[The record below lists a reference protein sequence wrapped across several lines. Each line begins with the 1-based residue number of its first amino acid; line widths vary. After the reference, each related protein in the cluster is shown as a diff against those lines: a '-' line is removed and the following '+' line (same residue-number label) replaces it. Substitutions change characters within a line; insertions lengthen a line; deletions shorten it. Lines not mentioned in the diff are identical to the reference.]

1 VTGFVGLRR
10 LLVLVGLVFAALPVG
25 SALADTTIGAT
36 GSNYGTSFTC
46 PASTDYAMPSYVAL
60 THGIVTS
67 FSMSTVS
74 QNAGQQLDFQ
84 VLRPEGGTMYM
95 VVGHTGI
102 VPLAGTGATE
112 TFSANIDTQANDVL
126 GVYDVT
132 SVTNC
137 IHDGGTDV
145 GASLP
150 SDPAVGTIVNFNI
163 PGGPFST
170 NESANLAPDADLALT
185 NVPGNMTV
193 NATVPGGAV
202 VNYTPPTVTDEDAV
216 KPTVGCLSASGSL
229 FAIGTTTV
237 TCTVTDSDD
246 SNSPVHASFMVT
258 VNGALAQ
265 LQNPLLVDVR
275 AMPASIGRLILV
287 NDINGLIGDLQAGRT
302 ASVCSDL
309 NFMTLVVQGW
319 SGSPLM
325 TTAQANTILA
335 DINQIIAVLGC
346 NAT

>member
-1 VTGFVGLRR
+1 M
-10 LLVLVGLVFAALPVG
+10 AAPTWARPYPPIPPSVQSL
-25 SALADTTIGAT
+25 
-36 GSNYGTSFTC
+36 TSI
-46 PASTDYAMPSYVAL
+46 SRED
-60 THGIVTS
+60 
-67 FSMSTVS
+67 
-74 QNAGQQLDFQ
+74 
-84 VLRPEGGTMYM
+84 R
-95 VVGHTGI
+95 
-102 VPLAGTGATE
+102 
-112 TFSANIDTQANDVL
+112 
-126 GVYDVT
+126 
-132 SVTNC
+132 
-137 IHDGGTDV
+137 
-145 GASLP
+145 
-150 SDPAVGTIVNFNI
+150 
-163 PGGPFST
+163 ST